1 MENNENKNN
10 ERTETV
16 LQQSAQTENGSAA
29 VAKQDAT
36 SAPGNDKTENAP
48 GAEAKSGEVKKYRR
62 PAQRRTVTAQER
74 HKRTLFLVQ
83 LALLVA
89 IEAVFCFTPLGSLPA
104 IGPIVMTFAMIP
116 VIISAILFGTGVG
129 TLMGFIT
136 GVFSLIV
143 WTFLEQFPFMTAN
156 PRNTVIAFVW
166 SPFRS
171 FGEFHGNIWSL
182 VICLVPRALTGTVTG
197 MVYKG
202 MCIVNQRKANKA
214 AAAVQN
220 LPQGAALPAAEIKKT
235 DNKNRRRSI
244 AACAIAAVAGS
255 LTNTVLVLG
264 GIYLFFGQ
272 SYAVAVNTPYAM
284 ILLALCGTV
293 LTNGVPEAVL
303 AGICAPAV
311 CLPVKRFTSKQ
322 KGRKEA
328 K

>member
-10 ERTETV
+10 ERTETA

-29 VAKQDAT
+29 VAKQHAAET
-36 SAPGNDKTENAP
+36 PGNDKTENAP

-74 HKRTLFLVQ
+74 LRRILFLVL
-83 LALLVA
+83 LAMFVA
-89 IEAVFCFTPLGSLPA
+89 IEAVFCFTPLGSLPV
-104 IGPIVMTFAMIP
+104 GPIVMTLAMIP
-116 VIISAILFGTGVG
+116 VIISAVLFGTGVG

-143 WTFLEQFPFMTAN
+143 WTFMPPN
-156 PRNTVIAFVW
+156 PVAAFVF
-166 SPFRS
+166 SPFYS
-171 FGEFHGNIWSL
+171 LGDFHGNIWSL

-220 LPQGAALPAAEIKKT
+220 LPQGAALPAAEVKKT
-235 DNKNRRRSI
+235 DNKNRWRSI
-244 AACAIAAVAGS
+244 VACATAAVAGS

-272 SYAVAVNTPYAM
+272 SYAVAMNTPYAM
-284 ILLALCGTV
+284 ILLVLCGTA
-293 LTNGVPEAVL
+293 LTNGVSEAVL

>member
-10 ERTETV
+10 ERTETA

-29 VAKQDAT
+29 VAKQDAAET
-36 SAPGNDKTENAP
+36 PGNDKTENAP

-74 HKRTLFLVQ
+74 RKRTLFLVQ
-83 LALLVA
+83 RALLVA

-104 IGPIVMTFAMIP
+104 IGPIVMTLAMIP
-116 VIISAILFGTGVG
+116 VIISAVLFGTGVG

-143 WTFLEQFPFMTAN
+143 WTFMPPSPAT
-156 PRNTVIAFVW
+156 AFVF
-166 SPFRS
+166 SAFYS
-171 FGEFHGNIWSL
+171 LGDFHGNIWSL

-220 LPQGAALPAAEIKKT
+220 LPQGAALPAAEVKKAGK
-235 DNKNRRRSI
+235 KNSWRSI
-244 AACAIAAVAGS
+244 AACATAAVAGS